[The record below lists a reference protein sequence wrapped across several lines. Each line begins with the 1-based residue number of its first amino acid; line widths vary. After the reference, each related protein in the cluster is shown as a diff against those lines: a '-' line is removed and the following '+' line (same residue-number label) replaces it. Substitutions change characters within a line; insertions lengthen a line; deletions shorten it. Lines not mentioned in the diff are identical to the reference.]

1 LFKDL
6 NLKPEVLKA
15 IEEIGFDSPTEI
27 QEKAIPIILETSQDF
42 VGQAQTGTGKTASF
56 VVPLL
61 HKIDMS
67 SSVVQAL
74 ILAPTRELA
83 SQVENEI
90 QKIGKYMGIKSTCIY
105 GGTAYDKQI
114 HELEKN
120 KPQIVVGTPGRV
132 IDMLKKGILVLDSA
146 KFCILDEADE
156 MLNMG
161 FFDDVQLILNKFG
174 QEKQLI
180 MFSATMPGQILNI
193 IKKSFTEPVVVKIEN
208 KTLSNEDIEQK
219 YFVVR
224 DKHFKEALAR
234 LVDIEPEIYA
244 IVFCR
249 TKLETKDVGDDLKR
263 RGHLVEVLNGD
274 MGQTERDHSMKRFK
288 DGKVK
293 ILVCTDVAAR
303 GIDVNNLTHVFN
315 YGLTRDIE
323 SYVHRIGRTGR
334 AGMKGKAYT
343 IVGPNHAHSIKEIEK
358 HINKK
363 IELSKLPS
371 VEDLKS
377 KMVQSEI
384 EGTKYIL
391 NAIQEKGDSFRTE
404 ASYELFSKEFADVD
418 KEELMKMFFV
428 WKFNKEIR
436 RYNNLSDIEDTAD
449 KKGTSVLAS
458 SRSTR
463 GPGTGAGPRKGGA
476 KKNGGPKRKNGAKN
490 NSQGRFKRK

>member
-1 LFKDL
+1 MSKLTFKDL
-6 NLKPEVLKA
+6 NLKPEVLKV
-15 IEEIGFDSPTEI
+15 IEEMGFVNPTEI
-27 QEKAIPIILETSQDF
+27 QEKAIPVILETSQDF
-42 VGQAQTGTGKTASF
+42 VGQAQTGTGKTAAF

-61 HKIDMS
+61 HKIDLTS
-67 SSVVQAL
+67 SNVQAL

-83 SQVENEI
+83 HQVENEI
-90 QKIGKYMGIKSTCIY
+90 QKLGKYIGVKSTCVY
-105 GGTAYDKQI
+105 GGTAYEKQI
-114 HELEKN
+114 HELRSN
-120 KPQIVVGTPGRV
+120 SPQIVVGTPGRV
-132 IDMLKKGILVLDSA
+132 IDMIKKKILKLDSA

-161 FFDDVQLILNKFG
+161 FFDDVQLILNHFE

-180 MFSATMPGQILNI
+180 MFSATMPNQILNI
-193 IKKSFTEPVVVKIEN
+193 IKKSFNEPVVVTIEK
-208 KTLSNEDIEQK
+208 KTLSNEDIDQK

-244 IVFCR
+244 IIFCR

-343 IVGPNHAHSIKEIEK
+343 IVGPGHAHSIKEIEK

-371 VEDLKS
+371 VEELKS
-377 KMVQSEI
+377 KLVKSEI

-391 NAIQEKGDSFRTE
+391 NAIQEKGDNFRTE
-404 ASYELFSKEFADVD
+404 ASYDLFIKEFSDVD

-428 WKFNKEIR
+428 WKFNKDMR
-436 RYNNLSDIEDTAD
+436 RYNNLADIEDTAD
-449 KKGTSVLAS
+449 KKGTSVLAT

-463 GPGTGAGPRKGGA
+463 GPGPVKTGARKHSSHK
-476 KKNGGPKRKNGAKN
+476 KKNGG
-490 NSQGRFKRK
+490 RFNKQK